1 MVIIRYASASSPV
14 FFLYLSDLTT
24 VWLSTKNTAS
34 PGSLPVE
41 IAHSLTP
48 QETKKAEYL
57 SAPLYHF
64 QTVTISHVLTPAPL
78 KLTLALQMALLSTVS
93 WPLLFIH

>member
-1 MVIIRYASASSPV
+1 M
-14 FFLYLSDLTT
+14 
-24 VWLSTKNTAS
+24 
-34 PGSLPVE
+34 E

-64 QTVTISHVLTPAPL
+64 QTVTISHVLTPTPL
-78 KLTLALQMALLSTVS
+78 KLTLALPSTVS